1 MAYFGLALCFIP
13 LILGILFFTFKY
25 KLKITHQLL
34 ALLFGLIAVFPISII
49 QYFIPSLHFLQDYPV
64 LLALLKSIFLYGLIE
79 EILKTILLLP
89 VPHKNHTLQE
99 CLLLSFVM
107 GLSVA
112 CFESTVYYL
121 DHLQIANSRGAVLL
135 YSQIFTRIITSDII
149 HMTCTGLCAL
159 FLYTVRQKN
168 ARPGIIILAVLIH
181 GIYDFFACFQNG
193 LRWFSLVVVF
203 LAIIQCRIKYTSLLD
218 EKE

>member
-1 MAYFGLALCFIP
+1 MAYFGLILCFIP
-13 LILGILFFTFKY
+13 LFLGILFFTLKY
-25 KLKITHQLL
+25 HLKFTHQLF

-49 QYFIPSLHFLQDYPV
+49 QFFIPDLHLLQNYPV
-64 LLALLKSIFLYGLIE
+64 LLALLKSFFLYGLIE
-79 EILKTILLLP
+79 EILKTAFLLP

-99 CLLLSFVM
+99 YLLLSFVM

-121 DHLQIANSRGAVLL
+121 DHLQIANARGAILL

-149 HMTCTGLCAL
+149 HMTCTGLCGI
-159 FLYTVRQKN
+159 FLYTARQKN
-168 ARPGIIILAVLIH
+168 ARISFLILAILLH
-181 GIYDFFACFQNG
+181 GIYDFFAGFQNG

-203 LAIIQCRIKYTSLLD
+203 LSIIECRIKYTSLLD